1 MCFSIVLCIGIRAHT
16 NDSWTSKLSEI
27 WDACTLQD
35 KHDIKRQHIE
45 FHWHF
50 FYRETWNR
58 GGSYLTTSIQ
68 RKDGTKSLLGT
79 MSMFNDIEWH
89 KRGNED
95 VYIRN
100 AKHPI
105 FVSTEPLVRGEMKV
119 VKGKQTFFFKPLL
132 TTRCSSVAQFWHAA
146 SYAFCRSVY

>member
-1 MCFSIVLCIGIRAHT
+1 M
-16 NDSWTSKLSEI
+16 
-27 WDACTLQD
+27 
-35 KHDIKRQHIE
+35 
-45 FHWHF
+45 
-50 FYRETWNR
+50 
-58 GGSYLTTSIQ
+58 TTSIQ

-105 FVSTEPLVRGEMKV
+105 FVSTEPLVRGEVKV
-119 VKGKQTFFFKPLL
+119 VKGKQTFFFQATAHNKMFISRTIL
-132 TTRCSSVAQFWHAA
+132 TCSQLCILPQCVLNTEGNNSGVAQQSICVIPNQNVPDLLSEEITFLAHGGDIRVRGDA
-146 SYAFCRSVY
+146 V